1 VKEAR
6 PVSLSIAILLVLT
19 ALILGG
25 CSGPS
30 STAEPVPTPLPAR
43 GEMLPLDESRWELQ
57 SLRGAGLVPETA
69 VTIRFVNSNE
79 IAGAVDC
86 NSYATTY
93 EAGGAVGFRLTSR
106 VHFTQF
112 DCSRP
117 PTGVSQEGGYYEAL
131 AAAGGYGVQ
140 RPAGQPAILTL
151 YDAAGAAL
159 LTFHERQAPEL
170 DPALAGDWLLETIDG
185 SRTLPGT
192 QLRLSIDSD
201 RYDVRIDGY
210 AGCNLYGGT
219 LRSASGGSF
228 QAEEV
233 FYNARACEEPPGVMI
248 QEQAYGEALQAVTS
262 YTLADDTLTLFA
274 AGDEARLVFT
284 RDEGAVADPGA
295 LPGTTWRLTS
305 AFGETPAAE
314 TVLIFLDEALGLAR
328 YDGCAGYLFSYQA
341 GGESGVNDDLT
352 IFGAQA
358 LPNDGCP
365 DPGQAL
371 AYVLPDGYVHSF
383 RVDESG
389 LSLLFENSRELLYEP
404 LDAGELLEGGEW
416 VLLAFVTVAELDI
429 LVPRVTSP
437 QPDLPPRLRFEAG
450 TLRGNAGCN
459 DYLAPYEIPAGT
471 SELVVGEMVATEMV
485 CEAPAELM
493 AQERNY
499 LSALANASRTF
510 VAADLLWLQTGESSA
525 LLFARDLND
534 AAAGETSTEPDE

>member
-1 VKEAR
+1 MKEAR
-6 PVSLSIAILLVLT
+6 PATLSVALLLLTVVL
-19 ALILGG
+19 LGA

-57 SLRGAGLVPETA
+57 SLRGEGLVPETV
-69 VTIRFVNSNE
+69 VTIRFVNSSE

-86 NSYATTY
+86 NSYASTY

-112 DCSRP
+112 DCPRSP
-117 PTGVSQEGGYYEAL
+117 AGLTQESSYYEAL

-140 RPAGQPAILTL
+140 RPAAQPAILTL
-151 YDAAGAAL
+151 YDATGAPL
-159 LTFHERQAPEL
+159 LTFHERQAPAL
-170 DPALAGDWLLETIDG
+170 DPALAGDWLLQTIDG
-185 SRTLPGT
+185 SQTLPGT

-219 LRSASGGSF
+219 LLQASAGSF
-228 QAEEV
+228 QVAEV
-233 FYNARACEEPPGVMI
+233 FSNARDCVEPPGVML
-248 QEQAYGEALQAVTS
+248 QEQAYHDALQAVAS
-262 YTLADDTLTLFA
+262 YTFSGDTLTLTAASGPASLIFA
-274 AGDEARLVFT
+274 

-305 AFGETPAAE
+305 AFGETPAAD
-314 TVLIFLDEALGLAR
+314 TVLIFLDGALGLAR

-341 GGESGVNDDLT
+341 GGESGVSDDLT

-358 LPNDGCP
+358 LPNEGCP

-389 LSLLFENSRELLYEP
+389 LSLLFENSRELFYEP
-404 LDAGELLEGGEW
+404 LESGESLEGGEW

-429 LVPRVTSP
+429 LVPRVTAP

-499 LSALANASRTF
+499 LAALANASRTF
-510 VAADLLWLQTGESSA
+510 VAADLLWLETGESSA